1 MLLTEDYS
9 AIRITKQITFQG
21 LDAYKTIAYKKDVP
35 EELSLF
41 AQ

>member
-9 AIRITKQITFQG
+9 AIKITKQITVQG
-21 LDAYKTIAYKKDVP
+21 LVDYITVAYKKDVP

>member
-9 AIRITKQITFQG
+9 ALKVAKQITFQG
-21 LDAYKTIAYKKDVP
+21 LVAYITVAYKKHEP

-41 AQ
+41 TQ